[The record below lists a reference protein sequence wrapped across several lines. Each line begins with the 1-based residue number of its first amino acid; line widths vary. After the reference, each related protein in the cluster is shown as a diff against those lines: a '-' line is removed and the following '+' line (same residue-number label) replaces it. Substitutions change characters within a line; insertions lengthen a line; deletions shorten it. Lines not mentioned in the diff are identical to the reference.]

1 MIDEL
6 LADAEFRRYVYSII
20 VISMALVSVTRGFRL
35 KRNLFYYSNIQQ
47 AVTS

>member
-1 MIDEL
+1 ML
-6 LADAEFRRYVYSII
+6 NLGGMSNYSII
-20 VISMALVSVTRGFRL
+20 VISMVLVSVTRGFRL